1 MEMPY
6 YAVIF
11 SSIQTGNL
19 EGYAEMAKKMLALA
33 AEQDGYLGVESAH
46 DSQLGITISYWRDL
60 ASIKQWKEDTEHS
73 IARALGRSQWYKSF
87 SVRIAKVERQYDF

>member
-33 AEQDGYLGVESAH
+33 AEQDGYLGVASAH
-46 DSQLGITISYWRDL
+46 DSQLGITISIG
-60 ASIKQWKEDTEHS
+60 AI
-73 IARALGRSQWYKSF
+73 
-87 SVRIAKVERQYDF
+87 